1 MTDSGTF
8 PPKDRRVHRFATIAT
23 AVFFAFIL
31 GFVPMWLT
39 ARSRGGERDTA
50 QLALRRAG
58 IENTLA
64 AAAIYAARG
73 EYEEARVAASAFYTD
88 LQAEIGRADSGFGAS
103 REALQGIL
111 AGRDDMIT
119 LLARSDP
126 AVAERLSTTYVAY
139 REAAALDRAP
149 S

>member
-23 AVFFAFIL
+23 VVFFAFIL

-39 ARSRGGERDTA
+39 ARSRTGERDAA
-50 QLALRRAG
+50 QQALRRAG
-58 IENTLA
+58 IENALA

-73 EYEEARVAASAFYTD
+73 EYEDARVAASTFYTD
-88 LQAEIGRADSGFGAS
+88 LQAEIERPDSSVAAS
-103 REALQGIL
+103 RDAVQGIL
-111 AGRDDMIT
+111 AGRDETIT
-119 LLARSDP
+119 LLARGDP
-126 AVAERLSTTYVAY
+126 AVAARLSATYVEY
-139 REAAALDRAP
+139 RQAARLDDAP